1 MICCLTIY
9 GIINLNIQNMKNII
23 YSRLTVVVL
32 LLSCVNISV
41 SAQEVSTKYRRSSI
55 YSFMIKHNK
64 QQFADSISKVFAVM
78 PVPDKYNDHDL
89 SVKILS
95 IDDSKMDNNVKV
107 TNFLEQNR
115 VASRLVAKWFDRDLF
130 NSQCD
135 LSLVKSRGLYSASEF
150 DKALAGKSARG
161 KAMLEDAGEEL
172 IGNTFIIANDI
183 RYLDKNKGAKAIGVF
198 FRILGSAMDAYSGSS
213 NYSDLGNSLG
223 DIAETFKGFSVKVH
237 TYLYQLVWDD
247 ETANKFYTQDY
258 SDVPDLSK
266 IQTFDRDRSS
276 YKLKYI
282 GEQISSGSTTSFM
295 GIKEDE
301 PLVMVR
307 KACQRALDENI
318 ANLQKNFEQF
328 KVKVPLDNVSPL
340 KAAIGRKEGL
350 TPDSKFEVLES
361 STKEGKTVYKK
372 VGVIVPISSQIW
384 DNRYMAKEEQAYG
397 ATFGATTF
405 KKVSGGDFYSGMLIR
420 EIK

>member
-1 MICCLTIY
+1 
-9 GIINLNIQNMKNII
+9 
-23 YSRLTVVVL
+23 
-32 LLSCVNISV
+32 
-41 SAQEVSTKYRRSSI
+41 
-55 YSFMIKHNK
+55 MIKHNK

-95 IDDSKMDNNVKV
+95 IDESKMDNNVKV
-107 TNFLEQNR
+107 TNFLEKNM
-115 VASRLVAKWFDRDLF
+115 VASRLVAKWFDRDLL
-130 NSQCD
+130 NSKCD
-135 LSLVKSRGLYSASEF
+135 LNLVKTRGLYNASEF

-183 RYLDKNKGAKAIGVF
+183 RYIDKNKGAKVVGGL
-198 FRILGSAMDAYSGSS
+198 FRIIGSAMDAYSGSNS
-213 NYSDLGNSLG
+213 YTSLGNSLG
-223 DIAETFKGFSVKVH
+223 DIADTFKGFTVKIH
-237 TYLYQLVWDD
+237 TYLYQLVWDN
-247 ETANKFYTQDY
+247 ESANKFYTQYY
-258 SDVPDLSK
+258 SDVSDKSK
-266 IQTFDRDRSS
+266 MEAFDRNRSS

-282 GEQISSGSTTSFM
+282 GEQLSSGSTTSFM

-328 KVKVPLDNVSPL
+328 KVKVPLDEVSPI
-340 KAAIGRKEGL
+340 KAAIGRKEGI
-350 TPDSKFEVLES
+350 TADSKFEVLES
-361 STKEGKTVYKK
+361 SVNEGKTVYKR
-372 VGVIVPISSQIW
+372 VGIIAPIPTLIW
-384 DNRYMAKEEQAYG
+384 DNRYMATEEQAYG
-397 ATFGATTF
+397 ATLGATTF
-405 KKVSGGDFYSGMLIR
+405 KKISGGNLYPGLLIR

>member
-1 MICCLTIY
+1 
-9 GIINLNIQNMKNII
+9 MKSII
-23 YSRLTVVVL
+23 YSRLVVGVL
-32 LLSCVNISV
+32 LLSCVNILVFS
-41 SAQEVSTKYRRSSI
+41 QEASTKYRRSSI
-55 YSFMIKHNK
+55 YSIMIKHNK

-95 IDDSKMDNNVKV
+95 IDESKMDDNAKV
-107 TNFLEQNR
+107 TNFLEKNR

-135 LSLVKSRGLYSASEF
+135 LNLVKSRGLYNASEL

-161 KAMLEDAGEEL
+161 KAMLEDAGEDL

-183 RYLDKNKGAKAIGVF
+183 RYIDKNKEAKVIGGF
-198 FRILGSAMDAYSGSS
+198 FRMLGSAIDAYSGSS
-213 NYSDLGNSLG
+213 NYTYLGNSLG
-223 DIAETFKGFSVKVH
+223 DIADTFKGFTVKIH
-237 TYLYQLVWDD
+237 TYLYQLVWDN
-247 ETANKFYTQDY
+247 ESANKFYTQDY
-258 SDVPDLSK
+258 SDVPDIPK
-266 IQTFDRDRSS
+266 IQTFDRNRSS
-276 YKLKYI
+276 YRIKYI
-282 GEQISSGSTTSFM
+282 GEQLSSGSTTSFM

-328 KVKVPLDNVSPL
+328 KVKVPLDNVSPI
-340 KAAIGRKEGL
+340 KAAIGRKEGISA
-350 TPDSKFEVLES
+350 DSKFEVLES
-361 STKEGKTVYKK
+361 STKEGKTVYRRI
-372 VGVIVPISSQIW
+372 GIIVPIQSLIW
-384 DNRYMAKEEQAYG
+384 DNRYMAAEEQAFG
-397 ATFGATTF
+397 ANLGATTF
-405 KKVSGGDFYSGMLIR
+405 KKISGGDLYPGMLIR

>member
-1 MICCLTIY
+1 M
-9 GIINLNIQNMKNII
+9 
-23 YSRLTVVVL
+23 
-32 LLSCVNISV
+32 SCVNISV
-41 SAQEVSTKYRRSSI
+41 SSQDASAKYRRSSI
-55 YSFMIKHNK
+55 YSIMIKHNK

-95 IDDSKMDNNVKV
+95 IDESKMDNNVKV
-107 TNFLEQNR
+107 TNFLEKNM
-115 VASRLVAKWFDRDLF
+115 VASRLVAKWFDRDLL
-130 NSQCD
+130 NSKCD
-135 LSLVKSRGLYSASEF
+135 LNLVKTRGLYNASEF

-183 RYLDKNKGAKAIGVF
+183 RYIDKNKGAKVVGGL
-198 FRILGSAMDAYSGSS
+198 FRIIGSAMDAYSGSNS
-213 NYSDLGNSLG
+213 YTSLGNSLG
-223 DIAETFKGFSVKVH
+223 DIADTFKGFTVKIH
-237 TYLYQLVWDD
+237 TYLYQLVWDN
-247 ETANKFYTQDY
+247 ESANKFYTQYY
-258 SDVPDLSK
+258 SDVSDKSK
-266 IQTFDRDRSS
+266 MEAFDRNRSS

-282 GEQISSGSTTSFM
+282 GEQLSSGSTTSFM

-328 KVKVPLDNVSPL
+328 KVKVPLDEVSPI
-340 KAAIGRKEGL
+340 KAAIGRKEGI
-350 TPDSKFEVLES
+350 TADSKFEVLES
-361 STKEGKTVYKK
+361 SVNEGKTVYKR
-372 VGVIVPISSQIW
+372 VGIIAPIPTLIW
-384 DNRYMAKEEQAYG
+384 DNRYMATEEQAYG
-397 ATFGATTF
+397 ATLGATTF
-405 KKVSGGDFYSGMLIR
+405 KKISGGNLYPGLLIR